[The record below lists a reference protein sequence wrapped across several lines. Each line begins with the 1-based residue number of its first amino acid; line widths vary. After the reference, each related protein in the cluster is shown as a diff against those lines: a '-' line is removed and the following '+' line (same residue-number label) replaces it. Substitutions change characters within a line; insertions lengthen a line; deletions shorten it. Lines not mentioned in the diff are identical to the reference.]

1 MLYKKR
7 KSKNPLTNLLP
18 PSIISF
24 FHPLFPSLSFF
35 FFLDNSKEYDGVLA
49 HMLLIFR
56 IRSTE
61 DPEIV
66 HQIVEHVLHEKL
78 KYATGPPSVDPE
90 SVEIKSRLVCCAYF
104 SYII

>member
-1 MLYKKR
+1 MHN
-7 KSKNPLTNLLP
+7 NPLTNLLP

-24 FHPLFPSLSFF
+24 LPPLSFF
-35 FFLDNSKEYDGVLA
+35 IFFSFLDNSKEYDGVSA

>member
-1 MLYKKR
+1 
-7 KSKNPLTNLLP
+7 
-18 PSIISF
+18 
-24 FHPLFPSLSFF
+24 
-35 FFLDNSKEYDGVLA
+35 
-49 HMLLIFR
+49 MLLIFR

-61 DPEIV
+61 DPETV

-78 KYATGPPSVDPE
+78 KYATGPPNVDPE

>member
-1 MLYKKR
+1 MH
-7 KSKNPLTNLLP
+7 KSPVTNLLP

-24 FHPLFPSLSFF
+24 LPPLSFF
-35 FFLDNSKEYDGVLA
+35 IFFSFLDNSKEYDGVSA